1 MLGED
6 DAVFKLTGPVLMK
19 VEMADAKHN
28 VSKRLEMI
36 EAEIKRVDDKI
47 AAVQGEQTA
56 LGDVVCNSFSI
67 YFLRHYLLNM
77 PFLIMYEYD
86 RFQKCNKSCSKIRPQ
101 QLVN

>member
-1 MLGED
+1 MVSLCVFLQELDLLGEE

-56 LGDVVCNSFSI
+56 LGDVVCHALHFNCILCFN
-67 YFLRHYLLNM
+67 F
-77 PFLIMYEYD
+77 
-86 RFQKCNKSCSKIRPQ
+86 
-101 QLVN
+101 